1 MAKLIVSINQIE
13 DAERLQ
19 EVSSL
24 IWGLKVHTLVLRHGA
39 PKVIDRLKV
48 MGFQNVFVDLKLR
61 DIPEIMGEEVF
72 ELINAGADIVSVD
85 GDAENRGLKVA
96 SAVASGEKKG
106 RLACTTA
113 LSSDHATLPDA
124 EIMQKMFESS
134 MKAMMADIPMVIGNP
149 RFFKDIAIPENDRS
163 FEVITPGIRPEW
175 YEGTSEG
182 HVRTMTP
189 YAAVEAGSDYLVVGR
204 PITLNE
210 NPARAVWTILK
221 EMSNGKGNVQAV

>member
-19 EVSSL
+19 EVNSL
-24 IWGLKVHTLVLRHGA
+24 IWGLKVHTLVLKHGA
-39 PKVIDRLKV
+39 PKLIDRLKV

-85 GDAENRGLKVA
+85 GDAENRGLKIA

-106 RLACTTA
+106 RLACTTTTA
-113 LSSDHATLPDA
+113 LSSDHVTLSDA

-134 MKAMMADIPMVIGNP
+134 MKAVVADIPMVIGNP
-149 RFFKDIAIPENDRS
+149 RFFKDVAIPEKS
-163 FEVITPGIRPEW
+163 FEIITPGIRPTW

-189 YAAVEAGSDYLVVGR
+189 YVAVEAGSDYLVVGR